1 MKRIPVFGGLLLII
15 SLLVSS
21 CRQTPA
27 IGNETTSLLSPLE
40 AYVTGRDKTTTWETV
55 DTIEGEGYT
64 TYILR
69 LISQKW
75 LSEEETKDPVWW
87 HWLTVVL
94 PDSLQ
99 SHTGMLFIGGGNR
112 QRKQPEKAGEQFL
125 QTALTTHSIV
135 AELHN
140 VPNQPLEFTG
150 DTFGLRDED
159 EIIAYGWRKFL
170 EGGARDED
178 MHWLARMP
186 MTTAAVRAMDVLQEF
201 SGQLLEKPLEKFVV
215 AGGSKRGWTT
225 WTTGATDN
233 RVIAIVPI
241 VIDML
246 NVVPSFQHHWRV
258 YGAWAPAVGD
268 YEREGIMDWQGS
280 SEYQRL
286 VDLTEPFSFRNKLTI
301 PKMIINATGDQFFL
315 PDSWQFYWNELIGE
329 KHLRYVPNS
338 EHSMR
343 ETDAWLT
350 LTAFYQ
356 MMVDG
361 TTRPDFD
368 WKVENGEIH
377 IQTRKEFEPDL
388 ITLWKVHNPT
398 ARNFQVD
405 SIGRVYQSSLVE
417 ISQDGIYQ
425 IKIETPQIG
434 WSAYFV
440 ELTFPG
446 KKKEHIPL
454 KLSTGVVVLPDVY
467 PFEAFNSVNP
477 RGTRLKEAL

>member
-15 SLLVSS
+15 SLLVGS

-27 IGNETTSLLSPLE
+27 IGSETSLLSPLE
-40 AYVTGRDKTTTWETV
+40 SYVTSRDKTTTWETL
-55 DTIEGEGYT
+55 DTIGGEGHT

-69 LISQKW
+69 MISQKW
-75 LSEEETKDPVWW
+75 LSEEEVKDPVWW
-87 HWLTVVL
+87 HWLTVVV

-159 EIIAYGWRKFL
+159 EIVAFGWRKFL

-178 MHWLARMP
+178 IHWLARMP
-186 MTTAAVRAMDVLQEF
+186 MTTAVVRAMDVLQEF
-201 SGQLLEKPLEKFVV
+201 SVQTLEEPLEKFVV

-225 WTTGATDN
+225 WTTGVTDD
-233 RVIAIVPI
+233 RVIAIIPI

-280 SEYQRL
+280 TEYQRL

-315 PDSWQFYWNELIGE
+315 PDSWQFYWNDLIGE

-361 TTRPDFD
+361 TARPDFD

-377 IQTRKEFEPDL
+377 IQTRKEFEPQSL
-388 ITLWKVHNPT
+388 TLWKAYNPT

-405 SIGRVYQSSLVE
+405 SIGRVYQSSPIE
-417 ISQDGIYQ
+417 ISQDGVYQ
-425 IKIETPQIG
+425 IKIETPEIG

-446 KKKEHIPL
+446 KKKEQIAL
-454 KLSTGVVVLPDVY
+454 KLSTGVVVLPNVY
-467 PFEAFNSVNP
+467 PFESFTSVQP
-477 RGTRLKEAL
+477 RGTRLKQAL

>member
-1 MKRIPVFGGLLLII
+1 MKRKPVFGGLLLII

-21 CRQTPA
+21 CRQTPP
-27 IGNETTSLLSPLE
+27 IGSETASLHSPLE
-40 AYVTGRDKTTTWETV
+40 TYVASRDKTTTWETV
-55 DTIEGEGYT
+55 DTIRVEGHT

-69 LISQKW
+69 MISQKW
-75 LSEEETKDPVWW
+75 LTEKEVKDPVWW
-87 HWLTVVL
+87 HWLTVVV

-99 SHTGMLFIGGGNR
+99 DHTGMLFIGGGNR

-125 QTALTTHSIV
+125 QTALTTESIV

-201 SGQLLEKPLEKFVV
+201 SVQSLEKPLEKFVV

-225 WTTGATDN
+225 WTTGATDD
-233 RVIAIVPI
+233 RVIAIIPI

-280 SEYQRL
+280 SEYLRL
-286 VDLTEPFSFRNKLTI
+286 VDLTEPFSFRNRLTI

-315 PDSWQFYWNELIGE
+315 PDSWQFYWNDLIGE

-338 EHSMR
+338 EHSMQ

-356 MMVDG
+356 LMVDG
-361 TTRPDFD
+361 TARPDFD
-368 WKVENGEIH
+368 WKIENGEIH

-388 ITLWKVHNPT
+388 ITLWKAHNPT

-425 IKIETPQIG
+425 IKIETPQTG

-467 PFEAFNSVNP
+467 PYEAFNSVKP
-477 RGTRLKEAL
+477 RGTRLKQGL

>member
-1 MKRIPVFGGLLLII
+1 MKPIPVFGGLLLII
-15 SLLVSS
+15 SFLVSS

-27 IGNETTSLLSPLE
+27 IGSETASLLSPLE
-40 AYVTGRDKTTTWETV
+40 AYVASRDKTTTWETA
-55 DTIEGEGYT
+55 DIIGGEGHT

-69 LISQKW
+69 MISQKW
-75 LSEEETKDPVWW
+75 LSEEEVKDPSWW
-87 HWLTVVL
+87 HWLTVVV

-178 MHWLARMP
+178 IHWLARMP
-186 MTTAAVRAMDVLQEF
+186 MTTAVVRAMDVLQEF
-201 SGQLLEKPLEKFVV
+201 SGRSLEKPLENFVV

-225 WTTGATDN
+225 WTTGATDD
-233 RVIAIVPI
+233 RVIAIIPI

-286 VDLTEPFSFRNKLTI
+286 VDLAEPFSFRNRLTI

-315 PDSWQFYWNELIGE
+315 PDSWQFYWNDLIGE

-361 TTRPDFD
+361 TARPDFD

-377 IQTRKEFEPDL
+377 IQTRKDFEPES
-388 ITLWKVHNPT
+388 ITLWKAYNPT

-405 SIGRVYQSSLVE
+405 SIGRVYQSSPVE

-446 KKKEHIPL
+446 KKKEHILL
-454 KLSTGVVVLPDVY
+454 KLSTGVVVLPDIY
-467 PFEAFNSVNP
+467 PYEPFKSVKP